1 MKMFSK
7 LAIEITEQYVA
18 HLFKI
23 NHKTPK
29 LPVFLVLF
37 LGYTEVFQRFKK
49 KQATKVCEMFFH
61 I

>member
-29 LPVFLVLF
+29 LPVFLVF
-37 LGYTEVFQRFKK
+37 VFRIHGRLSTILKTSNK
-49 KQATKVCEMFFH
+49 SV
-61 I
+61 

>member
-37 LGYTEVFQRFKK
+37 LGYTEVFQRF
-49 KQATKVCEMFFH
+49 
-61 I
+61 